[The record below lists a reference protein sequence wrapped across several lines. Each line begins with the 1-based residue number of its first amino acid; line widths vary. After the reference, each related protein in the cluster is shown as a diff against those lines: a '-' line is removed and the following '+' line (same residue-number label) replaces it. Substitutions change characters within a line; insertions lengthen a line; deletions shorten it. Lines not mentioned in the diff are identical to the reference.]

1 MNNALT
7 SGTSACTRTAPNAIT
22 LSVPMSLACSGA
34 HRAIPSF
41 PTRRTSDLTQA
52 AGSTVTSGAVT
63 IIAADVDLQ
72 GTVNAGRSEER
83 RVGKEW
89 RERRGAEDERKKY
102 KLTNTELNNV
112 TTTGTGAVGPGTDT
126 GGITIG

>member
-63 IIAADVDLQ
+63 IIAADIDLQ
-72 GTVNAGRSEER
+72 GTVNAGGAAETLWARLPHEEIVCGLPSEQ
-83 RVGKEW
+83 
-89 RERRGAEDERKKY
+89 Y
-102 KLTNTELNNV
+102 NLTNTELSNV
-112 TTTGTGAVGPGTDT
+112 STTGTVRIGQATYT